1 MTGRAFIL
9 LCVLGAGSFAKEH
22 PDFSVLRD
30 SLLTVPP
37 KIQTRWLK
45 ERGYRLPGLTEYLKP
60 ESTGLRLVGKWG
72 RGRAWEVTGQDS
84 LVFMSLGSEVAILNF
99 ADPEQPELLTELQLD
114 YLALQARVRD
124 SLLVTGRN
132 GIDLWSIS
140 DPRQPTHL
148 SHIPCFVSD
157 FDVVDTF
164 LYFVSTDTFN
174 IYNIA
179 RPASPARIGFCQD
192 SGEVVTATRN
202 TSVLLLRDF
211 LAFIDV
217 SDPTAPHQVGTYG
230 GWPLAAAARGNLC
243 CATFENPSQ
252 PEESWF
258 DAIDISNPAAPVR
271 LARLDDVSGIDVALE
286 GSYAFVPMQI
296 VSIADSTHPYL
307 VGEQGLGGMKWG
319 IWASLT
325 LSRCLVASDCVGL
338 QSVDIS
344 DLGNPQLDT
353 FLLRADMAVD
363 AWVDG
368 DRAYVAN
375 YRDGLKVL
383 DVTVP
388 ASPVELGGRME
399 DGSWCE
405 TVVARD
411 SFAFV
416 GWWPRP
422 TFRTVLVSDPTNPQE
437 VAGFSVPSKP
447 EDMVLRDTLVF
458 GAGRLRFYAV
468 NVAQPRESVLVGSC
482 VTGDATSA
490 GLSLRDTLAFVGNF
504 VSQVVSIA
512 DPASPAVVGTFGRGA
527 WNVAPRDTFAFV
539 SSGGVIVYSIADPSQ
554 PHAIDSLSLGPSTY
568 WVEPV
573 GGLLYTGNRDGVHVV
588 DATDVHN
595 MREVGFCATPYSVK
609 RLHYST
615 PYVYASC
622 WDAGVCIFESTQVAV
637 GEVTPA
643 LRKRA
648 IGLKVLPNPAADRA
662 RLKWA
667 EPPGWAAS
675 FTVRDVLGKEVMRLD
690 RAAVVG
696 RTVSLDVTTL
706 ASGVYYV
713 EAAGQGRRES
723 VKFVKR

>member
-1 MTGRAFIL
+1 MSGRAFVL
-9 LCVLGAGSFAKEH
+9 LCVLGAGSFAKEL
-22 PDFSVLRD
+22 PDFQVLRE
-30 SLLTVPP
+30 SLLAVPP
-37 KIQTRWLK
+37 KTQTRWLK

-99 ADPEQPELLTELQLD
+99 ADSERPELLTELQLD

-132 GIDLWSIS
+132 GIDLWSIA
-140 DPRQPTHL
+140 DPRQPEHL
-148 SHIPCFVSD
+148 SNIPCFVSD

-164 LYFVSTDTFN
+164 LYFASSDTFN
-174 IYNIA
+174 VYNIA
-179 RPASPARIGFCQD
+179 RPASPARVGFCRD

-202 TSVLLLRDF
+202 TAVLLLRDY

-217 SDPTAPHQVGTYG
+217 SDPTAPYQAGTYG

-243 CATFENPSQ
+243 CATFSNPNQ

-258 DAIDISNPAAPVR
+258 DAIDISNPAVPVR
-271 LARLDDVSGIDVALE
+271 LARLNDVSGIDVALE
-286 GSYAFVPMQI
+286 GSYAFIPMQI

-325 LSRCLVASDCVGL
+325 LSRCLVASDYVGV

-383 DVTVP
+383 DVSVP

-422 TFRTVLVSDPTNPQE
+422 TFRTILVSDPTNPLE

-482 VTGDATSA
+482 NTQDGVYF
-490 GLSLRDTLAFVGNF
+490 GLVVQDTLAYTVGDGFQIVN
-504 VSQVVSIA
+504 VA
-512 DPASPAVVGTFGRGA
+512 RPASPFVVSTTAGGAAGLAV
-527 WNVAPRDTFAFV
+527 RDTFAYIPGWDSV
-539 SSGGVIVYSIADPSQ
+539 YVYSVADPSRPHLLSAAPCGVWPWDVAVGESTLYVATSDGWGVDIYDLSNPGQ
-554 PHAIDSLSLGPSTY
+554 PLRTGRASAPTDIRRLTFADGY
-568 WVEPV
+568 
-573 GGLLYTGNRDGVHVV
+573 LY
-588 DATDVHN
+588 A
-595 MREVGFCATPYSVK
+595 A
-609 RLHYST
+609 
-615 PYVYASC
+615 C
-622 WDAGVCIFESTQVAV
+622 WDAGVAIYQAESTGMEEQRQHGPDMQALFVVPNPTQGAV
-637 GEVTPA
+637 RLSCGSAAKAA
-643 LRKRA
+643 LR
-648 IGLKVLPNPAADRA
+648 V
-662 RLKWA
+662 
-667 EPPGWAAS
+667 
-675 FTVRDVLGKEVMRLD
+675 FDVTGKEVKHKQLADHVRSNQVVDLSVLPAGLYFLD
-690 RAAVVG
+690 LRTDKEQYVVKI
-696 RTVSLDVTTL
+696 
-706 ASGVYYV
+706 
-713 EAAGQGRRES
+713 
-723 VKFVKR
+723 VKQ